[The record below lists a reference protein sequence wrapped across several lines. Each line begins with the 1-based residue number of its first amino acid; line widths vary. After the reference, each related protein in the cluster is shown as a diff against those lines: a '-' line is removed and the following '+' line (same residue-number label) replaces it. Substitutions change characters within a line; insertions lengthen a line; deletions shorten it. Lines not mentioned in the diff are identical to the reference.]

1 MVYHQPVLSDQ
12 VMAYLE
18 CRPGR
23 DYIDC
28 TLGGGGHAA
37 QILEGNAPGGRL
49 LGIDWDPEA
58 IRIARSR
65 LKAYRERVVYVC
77 DNFADLGRIA
87 RERGF
92 ASIDGILADLGV
104 SSFQLEDAR
113 RGFSFMAEG
122 PLDMRMNPEGR
133 EKASDLINRLPAKEL
148 ASLLRSFGEER
159 WARRI
164 SQSIERHRQK
174 GCISTTQELRDIVH
188 SAIPVSSRPR
198 RIDSATKTFMALRIA
213 VNRELDNLKALLAE
227 APSLLKAGGRICII
241 SFHSLEDRLAK
252 QYFRMAE
259 RGCICPPDLPR
270 CVCGGQKTLRVVERK
285 AVTPS
290 QDEIRENP
298 RARSG
303 KLRVAERI

>member
-12 VMAYLE
+12 VTAYLG
-18 CRPGR
+18 CRAGR

-37 QILEGNAPGGRL
+37 QILEGNSPGGRL
-49 LGIDWDPEA
+49 LGIDWDPQA

-65 LKAYRERVVYVC
+65 LKAYRGRVVYVC
-77 DNFADLGRIA
+77 DDFSNVGRIA

-92 ASIDGILADLGV
+92 APIDGILADLGV

-122 PLDMRMNPEGR
+122 PLDMRMNPEGK
-133 EKASDLINRLPAKEL
+133 EKASDLINRLPAREL
-148 ASLLRSFGEER
+148 ETLLRRYGEER

-164 SQSIERHRQK
+164 SQSIERQRHK
-174 GCISTTQELRDIVH
+174 GWISTTKELRDIVH
-188 SAIPVSSRPR
+188 SAIPASSRSR
-198 RIDSATKTFMALRIA
+198 RIDPATQTFMALRIA
-213 VNRELDNLKALLAE
+213 LNRELDNLKTLLAE

-241 SFHSLEDRLAK
+241 SFHSLEDRLVK
-252 QYFRMAE
+252 QSFRMAE
-259 RGCICPPDLPR
+259 RGCTCRPDVPR
-270 CVCGGQKTLRVVERK
+270 CVCGGKKTLRVVERK

-298 RARSG
+298 RARSA